1 MFTYR
6 NGRIRTSVR
15 SLVEFLLR
23 EGDIQSQGSL
33 VADVET
39 MQAGSRIHRKIQKE
53 QRITYQAE
61 VPLKIEWTME
71 GYQLLLEG
79 RADGIDH
86 TGYGSFAENEQITLE
101 SYLSANHTGDKKPDE
116 ILYYVDEIKGVY
128 QNVMEFTEA
137 KPLHLAQAKC
147 YAAMYMMEEDLDFMG
162 VQITYCNMDTQ
173 EIKRFR
179 SVHGREDLLEWF
191 IQLTDKYKK
200 WADSYFHAR
209 QLRQTSIKDLVF
221 PYSYRDGQKKLV
233 AMIYRSI
240 LQKKKAFFQAPTGIG
255 KTISAIYPSLK
266 VLSEDK
272 AEEVYY
278 LTAKTITRTV
288 AEDTL
293 HFLKQQGLRMKS
305 VTLTAKERICFQ
317 EEPEC
322 NPGSCDYARGHYDR
336 INDALYDMLS
346 SEDAITRE
354 VVIRYSRKHMVCPYQ
369 LGLEASA
376 FVDFVICDYNYVFD
390 PHVNRT
396 YVARE
401 TGGNPRILLIDE
413 AHNLVERAR
422 SMYSADL
429 LEQDL
434 VMLKTWIPDTEK
446 TLHKKLRAC
455 RRKVSEIKKEFR
467 NTAEETG
474 KTSKEYYMEM
484 DDVDRVYLPLARFLD
499 ELQEYLTD
507 HPDLEDRKWIVEV
520 FFHLRHFLGILDTM
534 TEGYRIYGLWTSQG
548 FLIRLFCIDP
558 SAQLKTVLDGN
569 CAAIFFSATLLP
581 MPYYRNLLYGEEAEA
596 FSIPSPFEGKRRL
609 ICISNDVTS
618 RYSRRNQEEYRKIL
632 AYLKTNIGVRKGNY
646 MVFFPSYEMME
657 NTLTLME
664 EENLTDLAE
673 ILIQNPSMGEEEK
686 EEFLANFRVD
696 REDSL
701 VGFCVLGSIFSEGI
715 DLLGKRLIG
724 VLIVGTG
731 LPGIGMERDIIQ
743 EYFDSHGKK
752 GYDYAY
758 RFPGMNKVLQ
768 AAGRVIRSARDVGV
782 ITLLDERF
790 LWRENQYLLPEDWDR
805 YYEVNIMNYDKV
817 LRDFWGKAEE
827 ITYFDSENKT

>member
-15 SLVEFLLR
+15 NLVEFLLR

-86 TGYGSFAENEQITLE
+86 TGYGTFGENEQITME
-101 SYLSANHTGDKKPDE
+101 SYLRADHTGDRDPDQV
-116 ILYYVDEIKGVY
+116 LYYVDEIKGVY

-147 YAAMYMMEEDLDFMG
+147 YAAMYMMEKELDLMG

-179 SVHGREDLLEWF
+179 SLHGRQELLEWF
-191 IQLTDKYKK
+191 NQLTDTYKM
-200 WADSYFHAR
+200 WADSYYHAR
-209 QLRQTSIKDLVF
+209 KLRQTSIKDLVF

-266 VLSEDK
+266 ALSEDK

-288 AEDTL
+288 AEETL

-305 VTLTAKERICFQ
+305 VTLTAKDRICFQ
-317 EEPEC
+317 EDPEC
-322 NPGSCDYARGHYDR
+322 NPGSCDYARGHFDR
-336 INDALYDMLS
+336 INDALYDLLTT
-346 SEDAITRE
+346 EDTITRE
-354 VVIRYSRKHMVCPYQ
+354 VVISYSRKHMVCPYQ
-369 LGLEASA
+369 LSLEASA
-376 FVDFVICDYNYVFD
+376 FADLVICDYNYVFD

-401 TGGNPRILLIDE
+401 SGGNPRILLIDE

-429 LEQDL
+429 TEQDL
-434 VMLKTWIPDTEK
+434 DMLKTWIPDTEK
-446 TLHKKLRAC
+446 SLLKKLRAC
-455 RRKVSEIKKEFR
+455 RRKISEIKKEFK
-467 NTAEETG
+467 NLTGETG
-474 KTSKEYYMEM
+474 KTASEYYMEM
-484 DDVDRVYLPLARFLD
+484 DDVDRIYLPLTRFLE

-507 HPDLEDRKWIVEV
+507 HPDFEDREWIVEV
-520 FFHLRHFLGILDTM
+520 FFRLRHFLGILDTM
-534 TEGYRIYGLWTSQG
+534 TEGYRIYGMRSSQG

-558 SAQLKTVLDGN
+558 SSQLKTVLEGN
-569 CAAIFFSATLLP
+569 CSAIFFSATLLP

-618 RYSRRNQEEYRKIL
+618 RYSRRNREEYRKIL
-632 AYLKTNIGVRKGNY
+632 AYLKASIEARKGNY

-657 NTLTLME
+657 NTLELME
-664 EENLTDLAE
+664 TDLTDLAE
-673 ILIQNPSMGEEEK
+673 VLVQNPSMEEEEK
-686 EEFLANFRVD
+686 EEFLACFREK

-715 DLLGKRLIG
+715 DLLGNRLIG

-731 LPGIGMERDIIQ
+731 IPGIGMERDIIQ
-743 EYFDSHGKK
+743 EYFDHHGKK

-805 YYEVNIMNYDKV
+805 YYEVNLNNYDKV

-827 ITYFDSENKT
+827 IGYFDSEKET

>member
-15 SLVEFLLR
+15 NLVEFLLR
-23 EGDIQSQGSL
+23 EGDIRSQGSL

-39 MQAGSRIHRKIQKE
+39 MQAGSRIHRKIQRE

-61 VPLKIEWTME
+61 VPLKTEWPME
-71 GYQLLLEG
+71 GYQLILEG

-86 TGYGSFAENEQITLE
+86 TGYGSFRENEQITME
-101 SYLSANHTGDKKPDE
+101 SYLNADDAGDRKPDE
-116 ILYYVDEIKGVY
+116 VLYYIDEIKGVY

-147 YAAMYMMEEDLDFMG
+147 YAAMYLMREELDLIG

-179 SVHGREDLLEWF
+179 SIHERQELTEWF
-191 IQLTDKYKK
+191 LRLTDTYKM
-200 WADSYFHAR
+200 WADSYYHAR
-209 QLRQTSIKDLVF
+209 KLRQETIKDLVF
-221 PYSYRDGQKKLV
+221 PYSYREGQKKLV
-233 AMIYRSI
+233 AMVYHSI

-266 VLSEDK
+266 ALSENK

-322 NPGSCDYARGHYDR
+322 NPGTCDYAEGHFDR
-336 INDALYDMLS
+336 INDALYDMLT

-376 FVDFVICDYNYVFD
+376 FSDLVICDYNYVFD

-396 YVARE
+396 YVGRE
-401 TGGNPRILLIDE
+401 SGGNPRILLIDE

-429 LEQDL
+429 IEQDL
-434 VMLKTWIPDTEK
+434 IMLKTWIPDPEK
-446 TLHKKLRAC
+446 NLHKKLRAC

-467 NTAEETG
+467 NAAGDIG
-474 KTSKEYYMEM
+474 KTRSEYYMEM
-484 DDVDRVYLPLARFLD
+484 EDVDRIYLPLTRFLD

-507 HPDLEDRKWIVEV
+507 HPDFEDREWIVEV
-520 FFHLRHFLGILDTM
+520 FFRLRHFLGILDTM
-534 TEGYRIYGLWTSQG
+534 TEGYRIYGMWSSQG
-548 FLIRLFCIDP
+548 FTIRLFCIDP
-558 SAQLKTVLDGN
+558 SAQLKTILEGN
-569 CAAIFFSATLLP
+569 CSAIFFSATLLP
-581 MPYYRNLLYGEEAEA
+581 MAYYRNLLYGEEAEA
-596 FSIPSPFEGKRRL
+596 FAIPSPFEGKRRL

-618 RYSRRNQEEYRKIL
+618 RYSRRNREEYRKIL
-632 AYLKTNIGVRKGNY
+632 AYLKTSIEVRKGNY

-657 NTLTLME
+657 HTLELVKE
-664 EENLTDLAE
+664 DLTDLSE

-686 EEFLANFRVD
+686 EEFLSYFCKE

-715 DLLGKRLIG
+715 DLLGNRLIG

-743 EYFDSHGKK
+743 EYFDRHGKK

-768 AAGRVIRSARDVGV
+768 AAGRVIRSAQDVGV

-805 YYEVNIMNYDKV
+805 YYEVNLTNYGQV

-827 ITYFDSENKT
+827 SGFFDPEDPQ